1 MAVNIAGKH
10 DEVIAMIPETLSH
23 FRVLEEIGAGG
34 MGVVYRAHDEQLD
47 RDVALKVLPSGLLAD
62 ESARRRFRREA
73 LALAKLNHP
82 NVGAVYEF
90 GGQDGVDFL
99 VMELVSGVPLN
110 ARLSSGPL
118 PTEEV
123 LRLGTQLAEGL
134 EEAHAQGIIHRDLK
148 PGNLRLTTDG
158 RLKIL
163 DFGLAQWLNAE
174 ADAAPT
180 ITAITSTHVSGTV
193 PYMAP
198 EQLRGQR
205 ADERTDVYAVGAVL
219 YEMATGKRPFAGASG
234 PQLIG
239 AILEAPVAS
248 PRSHNRRLSPSLEFV
263 ILKAVEKN
271 PNRRYQSVRD
281 LRVDLERLSQGVAP
295 KSGSRRLR
303 WAAAGSGA
311 LLLIVGLLAA
321 FNVGGWRE
329 RFVPRDSLS
338 GSTAPIKARRSL
350 AVLGFK
356 NLSGKPDEAWISTAL
371 SEMLATEMAAGGHL
385 RTIPGEDVARMKLD
399 LSLTDAETFG
409 RDTLQRIRTHL
420 GSDLVVLG
428 SYLALGDGAGR
439 RIRLDFRLQDTVA
452 GETVA
457 TVSRTGTGNEL
468 LELVSG
474 TGAELRQKLGVEDVP
489 PSHVADVRA
498 SLPSNNE
505 AARLYAEGLAKLRVF
520 EGAQARELLEK
531 AVAADPN
538 HALAHSALA
547 AAWSASGYDTR
558 AQEQA
563 KQAMDLSANLSR
575 EERLSIEGRYRE
587 LTRDWPKA
595 IEIYKTL
602 WGFFP
607 DSLDY
612 GLRLGAAQV
621 SAGVAKE
628 AFAVIDG
635 MRRLPPP
642 GGDDARIDL
651 AESQAAV
658 SLGDFKRAQDAAR
671 RAETKG
677 RGRGAKLVV
686 AQARTAEGLALER
699 LGQLD
704 AATAAFAEAQ
714 ALFSAAGD
722 TVGAAYAVQMNGN
735 VLSDKGD
742 FAAARSAY
750 SDALAVFRRL
760 GAQQR
765 VASSL
770 NNIGNVYYNQGDLA
784 QARTYYEEVLR
795 IDREVGN
802 KAGLAGALGNMAN
815 VLDGMGDLAGARKM
829 QEEGLAAF
837 REVGDKRGT
846 ASTLN
851 NLANLLVEIGDLA
864 GARQKYEESLA
875 ITLEIGYKRGQG
887 YSRFGLA
894 NVLAHQ
900 GALDRARATAEAAL
914 ALRKEMSD
922 ENNLALSQTQLA
934 AIAFEQGRLQD
945 AEALVAPA
953 AATFDRIKA
962 VEHDATANALLAR
975 ILLEQ
980 GKAAARGAADRAD
993 SLSQRAGDRISRF
1006 EATLASARVMAGSGD
1021 TAGALQR
1028 LQSLL
1033 AEAKTHGY
1041 LQFEYEARLAL
1052 GQIEMKAGRT
1062 AAATARLA
1070 ALEQDARAKGFQLM
1084 AGKAAKSRG

>member
-180 ITAITSTHVSGTV
+180 ITAVTSTHVSGTV

-198 EQLRGQR
+198 EQLRGQK
-205 ADERTDVYAVGAVL
+205 ADARTDVYAVGAVL

-295 KSGSRRLR
+295 RSGSRRLR

-311 LLLIVGLLAA
+311 LLLLVGLLAG

-329 RFVPRDSLS
+329 RFVPRDPPA
-338 GSTAPIKARRSL
+338 GSTPPIKARRSL

-428 SYLALGDGAGR
+428 SYLALGDGAGG

-457 TVSRTGTGNEL
+457 TVSRTGTENEL

-474 TGAELRQKLGVEDVP
+474 TGAELRQKLGVEERAAVP
-489 PSHVADVRA
+489 CRRRPRVAPLQQRGGEA
-498 SLPSNNE
+498 LCRRSRE
-505 AARLYAEGLAKLRVF
+505 AARVRG
-520 EGAQARELLEK
+520 GAGSRAARESRGRRSEPR
-531 AVAADPN
+531 AR
-538 HALAHSALA
+538 ALRAGGGVVGV
-547 AAWSASGYDTR
+547 GYDTR

-563 KQAMDLSANLSR
+563 KQAMDRSANLSR

-595 IEIYKTL
+595 IEIYRTL

-612 GLRLGAAQV
+612 GLRLAAAQV
-621 SAGVAKE
+621 SAGQSRRRRSPSSTACVGSRRPA
-628 AFAVIDG
+628 AT
-635 MRRLPPP
+635 MRASTWRNRRPPFRWATSSAHRKP
-642 GGDDARIDL
+642 R
-651 AESQAAV
+651 AAPT
-658 SLGDFKRAQDAAR
+658 
-671 RAETKG
+671 TKG
-677 RGRGAKLVV
+677 RGRGARLVV
-686 AQARTAEGLALER
+686 AQARTAEGFALER

-722 TVGAAYAVQMNGN
+722 TVGAAVAVQMNGN

-742 FAAARSAY
+742 FAAARNAY
-750 SDALAVFRRL
+750 SDALAVFRSL

-864 GARQKYEESLA
+864 GARQKYEESLGHHA
-875 ITLEIGYKRGQG
+875 RDRLQ
-887 YSRFGLA
+887 A
-894 NVLAHQ
+894 
-900 GALDRARATAEAAL
+900 RARVFQVRPRECARAPGRSRSGPCDRRSRAGVAEGNERREQPRAEPDAVGGDRPRAGPPAGRRGAGCTGRRRRSIASRRWNTTPPPTRCWPESCSSKARRQPAAL
-914 ALRKEMSD
+914 RTAPTPSH
-922 ENNLALSQTQLA
+922 N
-934 AIAFEQGRLQD
+934 
-945 AEALVAPA
+945 APA
-953 AATFDRIKA
+953 TGFRASKPRSR
-962 VEHDATANALLAR
+962 ALA
-975 ILLEQ
+975 
-980 GKAAARGAADRAD
+980 
-993 SLSQRAGDRISRF
+993 
-1006 EATLASARVMAGSGD
+1006 
-1021 TAGALQR
+1021 
-1028 LQSLL
+1028 
-1033 AEAKTHGY
+1033 
-1041 LQFEYEARLAL
+1041 
-1052 GQIEMKAGRT
+1052 
-1062 AAATARLA
+1062 
-1070 ALEQDARAKGFQLM
+1070 
-1084 AGKAAKSRG
+1084 

>member
-10 DEVIAMIPETLSH
+10 REVPAMIPQTLSH

-73 LALAKLNHP
+73 LALARLNHP

-118 PTEEV
+118 PTDEV

-163 DFGLAQWLNAE
+163 DFGLAEWLNAE
-174 ADAAPT
+174 TDAAPT
-180 ITAITSTHVSGTV
+180 ITAVTSTHVSGTI

-198 EQLRGQR
+198 EQLRGQK
-205 ADERTDVYAVGAVL
+205 ADARTDVYAVGAVL

-239 AILEAPVAS
+239 AILEAHVAP
-248 PRSHNRRLSPSLEFV
+248 PRSHNRRLSPALEFV

-295 KSGSRRLR
+295 RSASRRLG
-303 WAAAGSGA
+303 WAVAGGGA
-311 LLLIVGLLAA
+311 LLLVGLLAA

-329 RFVPRDSLS
+329 RFVHRAPRA
-338 GSTAPIKARRSL
+338 GAPSSIKARRSL

-356 NLSGKPDEAWISTAL
+356 NLSGNPDEAWISTAL

-399 LSLTDAETFG
+399 LSLTDADTFG

-428 SYLALGDGAGR
+428 SYLALGNGAGG

-457 TVSRTGTGNEL
+457 TVSRTGTENEL
-468 LELVSG
+468 LDLISG
-474 TGAELRQKLGVEDVP
+474 TGTELRQKLGVEGVS
-489 PSHVADVRA
+489 PSQASDVRT
-498 SLPSNNE
+498 SFPSNNQ

-520 EGAQARELLEK
+520 EGRQARELLEK
-531 AVAADPN
+531 AVAADPAY
-538 HALAHSALA
+538 ALAHSALA

-563 KQAMDLSANLSR
+563 KQAMDLSASLSR

-595 IEIYKTL
+595 IEIYRAL

-607 DSLDY
+607 DNLDY
-612 GLRLGAAQV
+612 GLRLSAAQV
-621 SAGVAKE
+621 SAGIAKD
-628 AFAVIDG
+628 AFGVIDG
-635 MRRLPPP
+635 LRRLPPP

-651 AESQAAV
+651 AESQAAG
-658 SLGDFKRAQDAAR
+658 SLGDFKRARESAR

-677 RGRGAKLVV
+677 RGRGATLVV
-686 AQARTAEGLALER
+686 AQARAAEGFALER

-722 TVGAAYAVQMNGN
+722 TVGAATAVQMNGN

-742 FAAARSAY
+742 FAAARTAY
-750 SDALAVFRRL
+750 GDALAVFRRL

-770 NNIGNVYYNQGDLA
+770 NNIGNVLYNQGDLA

-802 KAGLAGALGNMAN
+802 KAGLAGALGNLAN

-829 QEEGLAAF
+829 QEDGLAAF

-851 NLANLLVEIGDLA
+851 NLGNLLAEIGDLA
-864 GARQKYEESLA
+864 GARQRYEESLA
-875 ITLEIGYKRGQG
+875 ITLEIGYRRGQA
-887 YSRFGLA
+887 YSKFGLA
-894 NVLAHQ
+894 DVLAYQ
-900 GALDRARATAEAAL
+900 GDLGQARATAEAAL
-914 ALRKEMSD
+914 ALRKDMSD

-934 AIAFEQGRLQD
+934 AIALEQGRLQD
-945 AEALVAPA
+945 AEALVRLA

-962 VEHDATANALLAR
+962 VENDATANALLAR
-975 ILLEQ
+975 ILFEQ
-980 GKAAARGAADRAD
+980 GNAAARGAADRAV
-993 SLSQRAGDRISRF
+993 SLSQRAGYRLPRF
-1006 EATLASARVMAGSGD
+1006 DATLASARVMAGSGD
-1021 TAGALQR
+1021 AAGAQQQ

-1033 AEAKTHGY
+1033 AEAHTHGY
-1041 LQFEYEARLAL
+1041 LPYEYEARLAL
-1052 GQIEMKAGRT
+1052 GQIEMKTGRT
-1062 AAATARLA
+1062 AAAGARLA
-1070 ALEQDARAKGFQLM
+1070 ALEKDARARGFQLV